1 MKNNIPA
8 TTVFWY
14 RHGTGFQAYRHEI
27 LYRQADQKNWFAGT
41 KWKIIYRQP
50 KCFGTGTEPDFKH
63 TGMKFCTGKL
73 INKFLFAGTKWK
85 IIYRQLNYFCTG
97 TEPDFKHTGMTFCT
111 GKLIKNLH
119 WPSPNETIIYW
130 QPVCLCTGT
139 VPNQW
144 NIRARHVV
152 PACLSRVGCAPHD
165 VVGPGLVMVWQARE
179 WLRANLHLC
188 HDRAQ

>member
-27 LYRQADQKNWFAGT
+27 LYRKPIQKNSFAGT
-41 KWKIIYRQP
+41 IWKIIYRQP

-63 TGMKFCTGKL
+63 TGEKILYRQADQKKL
-73 INKFLFAGTKWK
+73 ICRYKMINNIPAIELFLYPHGTGFQAYRHDFLSRPADQKFALACTKWNNN
-85 IIYRQLNYFCTG
+85 ILATSLFMYWHCT
-97 TEPDFKHTGMTFCT
+97 
-111 GKLIKNLH
+111 
-119 WPSPNETIIYW
+119 
-130 QPVCLCTGT
+130 QPI
-139 VPNQW
+139 W
-144 NIRARHVV
+144 NIPARHFV
-152 PACLSRVGCAPHD
+152 PACLSRVCAPHD

>member
-8 TTVFWY
+8 TQVFWY

-27 LYRQADQKNWFAGT
+27 LYRQPDQKNWFAGT
-41 KWKIIYRQP
+41 KWS
-50 KCFGTGTEPDFKH
+50 
-63 TGMKFCTGKL
+63 
-73 INKFLFAGTKWK
+73 